1 MSEKEKDTSKTQEEL
16 PEDEVENEGQ
26 DEGQED
32 NTKGEGIGEDVTS
45 VYDDEDEAQDDSKDD
60 SKNKR
65 DKDDDGKKDD
75 DKEDENDEEEKKDEG
90 QDDDKSD
97 EGQKGEEGKE
107 GQDSGSKDGESD
119 VDGSDAQ
126 KEAEGAEKGN
136 SQPDAENDMSLQE
149 PTENT
154 GGNLGDTGSTDVPA
168 NSSNA
173 AGSTAEGAGA
183 SGATGTE
190 GSAGAAGAEGASA
203 TGTSAGASTAGG
215 AAAEGTAAAAAEGTA
230 AGGAAASGTAAGAGA
245 AAGGAAA
252 GGTAAAGSTAVAAGA
267 AAGIGVFGIVL
278 LVILIIF
285 IIIGIFGFLTAIP
298 SMTLEK
304 LKEFAQ
310 GIWDGI
316 EGYFMGADAAR
327 VNDDN
332 VLEVAQYLYDMGY
345 DLEGCGFVQ
354 DVKFEKDEN
363 GNSTGVIEKVKSS
376 YLTHYLV
383 AENRTYM
390 ISNDNFSWTDLFD
403 SLTSGR
409 ITEGIS
415 SSWGSGMIHIDNGI
429 WSDVAMTIQ
438 MIPIV
443 NWGYNEISK
452 LAGDVSVD
460 RESNM
465 LRISRNNFSSGLAFW
480 NWRRDVTYYNLAG
493 WSGRYGKPFELLVTL
508 HLSTMAPDFANEIA
522 MNEDLDTR
530 VNIGLK
536 NATFEGS
543 IKLKKED
550 GTEYSIDQLEE
561 AGYSQDIIDK
571 LKSLENDAKNI
582 STKTPYIKDVKK
594 HWFRDVYFD
603 TDGKSV
609 EYGVVQENED
619 KKEETSK
626 NKEDDEEKEDIQYVY
641 EDIDGE
647 RKLKTTNGAVNV
659 YETGTSSESFEYL
672 GEIDGL
678 DSGDK
683 VIFEGT
689 IADNIVQK
697 QDGVRGVTNPTTKE
711 LFKGKYYIY
720 DGTIEKANNIKEG
733 KEEKQQIQFNDNSLS
748 AFSILEHETSIDSQ
762 LIYRDLKELLVELD
776 YFDYSDFEEIENEIL
791 EWPIP
796 DYKYYS
802 WPYTYLEKQVLDY
815 GTLIL
820 SKDTVDKV
828 KEKYG
833 LDKLTIYTNLSSMDP
848 VKEVEGLEQLD
859 NISSKIKT
867 QAKGNEKVTGKFSE
881 ETQAIVEEHINDFNV
896 DNFYSKIEEYGGYE
910 SYLINHLGGVFAKYP
925 GADHIANVTTVEEFQ
940 EVAEYVF
947 GLMTIY
953 GFDYCNGEPE
963 DYGIWRANDGG
974 TSDGFYK
981 GRTSGRPGTLAPRN
995 IDTICSGNTAGGT
1008 NMTVNC
1014 NWGMDY
1020 LYYKAGLFSTSDESK
1035 PTSCCNVG
1043 DLVNNHGGQIIT
1055 NVSDLQVG
1063 DLIQCYEREV
1073 TDHSNPETVRDEY
1086 GWFHVCCVGEID
1098 EEAGTM
1104 TLYDA
1109 GHFFTNSGNYKNV
1122 VKLDGSDWP
1131 YKGWEG
1137 IHVFDLEENDVIT
1150 GFEEGL
1156 DVIAMGD
1163 GTVSQVVESE
1173 KYGTGVKIDL
1183 TGDTKIKGY
1192 ELMILGFDVSIT
1204 EGSKVKATDVI
1215 GTTTKENMC
1224 IILIDREKAN
1234 VENVEDYVRIPKKK
1248 KSLGDITLGDDYDV
1262 SDESYF
1268 IQDIEQFKMMFA
1280 GYTNIVDNA
1289 QAFLD
1294 MQEKYGVNAVFA
1306 AAVTIAESSGGTNW
1320 AAIDPS
1326 THNWFSIRGSY
1337 NGNSVNGWRSYPS
1350 FATAVDD
1357 FGNLIANSSY
1367 YYGAGK
1373 KKVSEIGPTYCD
1385 EAWSKTVADLM
1396 TDAYKKV
1403 IN

>member
-97 EGQKGEEGKE
+97 EGQKGEEGK
-107 GQDSGSKDGESD
+107 DADSKDGESD

-136 SQPDAENDMSLQE
+136 NQPDAENDMSLQE

-183 SGATGTE
+183 SGATGAE
-190 GSAGAAGAEGASA
+190 GSAGAAGAEGAR
-203 TGTSAGASTAGG
+203 
-215 AAAEGTAAAAAEGTA
+215 
-230 AGGAAASGTAAGAGA
+230 
-245 AAGGAAA
+245 
-252 GGTAAAGSTAVAAGA
+252 
-267 AAGIGVFGIVL
+267 GVFGIVL

-354 DVKFEKDEN
+354 DVEFEKDEN

-403 SLTSGR
+403 GLTSGR

-429 WSDVAMTIQ
+429 WSDAAMTIQ

-603 TDGKSV
+603 TNGKSV

-748 AFSILEHETSIDSQ
+748 IF
-762 LIYRDLKELLVELD
+762 
-776 YFDYSDFEEIENEIL
+776 
-791 EWPIP
+791 
-796 DYKYYS
+796 
-802 WPYTYLEKQVLDY
+802 
-815 GTLIL
+815 
-820 SKDTVDKV
+820 
-828 KEKYG
+828 
-833 LDKLTIYTNLSSMDP
+833 
-848 VKEVEGLEQLD
+848 
-859 NISSKIKT
+859 NI
-867 QAKGNEKVTGKFSE
+867 
-881 ETQAIVEEHINDFNV
+881 
-896 DNFYSKIEEYGGYE
+896 
-910 SYLINHLGGVFAKYP
+910 
-925 GADHIANVTTVEEFQ
+925 
-940 EVAEYVF
+940 
-947 GLMTIY
+947 
-953 GFDYCNGEPE
+953 
-963 DYGIWRANDGG
+963 
-974 TSDGFYK
+974 
-981 GRTSGRPGTLAPRN
+981 RT
-995 IDTICSGNTAGGT
+995 
-1008 NMTVNC
+1008 
-1014 NWGMDY
+1014 
-1020 LYYKAGLFSTSDESK
+1020 
-1035 PTSCCNVG
+1035 
-1043 DLVNNHGGQIIT
+1043 
-1055 NVSDLQVG
+1055 
-1063 DLIQCYEREV
+1063 
-1073 TDHSNPETVRDEY
+1073 
-1086 GWFHVCCVGEID
+1086 
-1098 EEAGTM
+1098 
-1104 TLYDA
+1104 
-1109 GHFFTNSGNYKNV
+1109 
-1122 VKLDGSDWP
+1122 
-1131 YKGWEG
+1131 
-1137 IHVFDLEENDVIT
+1137 
-1150 GFEEGL
+1150 
-1156 DVIAMGD
+1156 
-1163 GTVSQVVESE
+1163 
-1173 KYGTGVKIDL
+1173 
-1183 TGDTKIKGY
+1183 
-1192 ELMILGFDVSIT
+1192 
-1204 EGSKVKATDVI
+1204 
-1215 GTTTKENMC
+1215 
-1224 IILIDREKAN
+1224 
-1234 VENVEDYVRIPKKK
+1234 
-1248 KSLGDITLGDDYDV
+1248 
-1262 SDESYF
+1262 
-1268 IQDIEQFKMMFA
+1268 
-1280 GYTNIVDNA
+1280 
-1289 QAFLD
+1289 
-1294 MQEKYGVNAVFA
+1294 
-1306 AAVTIAESSGGTNW
+1306 
-1320 AAIDPS
+1320 
-1326 THNWFSIRGSY
+1326 
-1337 NGNSVNGWRSYPS
+1337 
-1350 FATAVDD
+1350 
-1357 FGNLIANSSY
+1357 
-1367 YYGAGK
+1367 
-1373 KKVSEIGPTYCD
+1373 
-1385 EAWSKTVADLM
+1385 
-1396 TDAYKKV
+1396 
-1403 IN
+1403 